1 MNYFPFRKRCARNAS
16 SFASFVWY
24 PKWRWRCLITKI
36 TVVLERSDAIN
47 VLIGYNCE
55 NGTATKIAT
64 IPICSAD
71 FANVQLSRK
80 LKLSSITMPVSL
92 RHTEST
98 NQFRFEYQP
107 EKIPNWLISFL
118 CPSLL
123 KIDKFEFEICFQIF
137 IHGNGK
143 SAKIQ
148 TCQYLTVLDAQNYE
162 RCSETT

>member
-1 MNYFPFRKRCARNAS
+1 METVLSLNPIYQYNAVFNENFTPAWLPYEGIIMNYFPFRKRCARNAS

-107 EKIPNWLISFL
+107 EKIPN
-118 CPSLL
+118 
-123 KIDKFEFEICFQIF
+123 
-137 IHGNGK
+137 
-143 SAKIQ
+143 
-148 TCQYLTVLDAQNYE
+148 
-162 RCSETT
+162 